1 MKKELT
7 DYRDQMLDRW
17 EQAAREFAE
26 ACRARDPYAA
36 PAADSWN
43 AHQIA
48 SHVRDVDR
56 FVYGERI
63 RRTLQENVPLFKD
76 FDADKWMAEH
86 YDPAEPLEKLLSE
99 LLKSVENMSGALREL
114 PPEVWSRESRHES
127 LGGGLTLQLWVERS
141 LAHLEEHLKALK

>member
-1 MKKELT
+1 MKELSE
-7 DYRDQMLDRW
+7 YREKLLARW

-26 ACRARDPYAA
+26 ACKARDPYAVLE
-36 PAADSWN
+36 SGEWN

-48 SHVRDVDR
+48 SHVRDVDK

-63 RRTLQENVPLFKD
+63 RRTLQENVPLFKN
-76 FDADKWMAEH
+76 FDADAWMAQH
-86 YDPAEPLEKLLSE
+86 YDKDEPLEKILNE
-99 LLKSVENMSGALREL
+99 LVKSASGMSQTLREL
-114 PPEVWSRESRHES
+114 PVEVWSRESRHES

>member
-1 MKKELT
+1 MKELME
-7 DYRDQMLDRW
+7 YRNRLLERW
-17 EQAAREFAE
+17 EQAAREFVE
-26 ACRARDPYAA
+26 ACRAREPYA
-36 PAADSWN
+36 PLENGEWN

-48 SHVRDVDR
+48 AHVRDVDR
-56 FVYGERI
+56 FVYGERV

-86 YDPAEPLEKLLSE
+86 YDKDEPLEKILGE
-99 LLKSVENMSGALREL
+99 LLKSVGGMSQTLREL
-114 PPEVWSRESRHES
+114 PPEIWSRESRHES